1 MGDALIGRFDFRE
14 VGVRT
19 RTLLL
24 TLKLGYY
31 GGFMGV
37 GAMISLSY
45 FLVVLAWSFSA
56 EEFRGPAQPLERL
69 DFI

>member
-24 TLKLGYY
+24 TLKLGY
-31 GGFMGV
+31 MGVSWV

-45 FLVVLAWSFSA
+45 FLVV
-56 EEFRGPAQPLERL
+56 
-69 DFI
+69 